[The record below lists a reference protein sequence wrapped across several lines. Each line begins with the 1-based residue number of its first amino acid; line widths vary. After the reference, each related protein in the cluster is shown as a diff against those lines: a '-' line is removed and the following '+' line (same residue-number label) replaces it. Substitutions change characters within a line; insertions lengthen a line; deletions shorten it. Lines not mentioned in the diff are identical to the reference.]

1 MFREQC
7 FVTHET
13 LKLIPKPNNK
23 RLPDQA
29 TFQCYWN
36 LKRESSIEFF
46 LDFLKE
52 REHEYSRLP

>member
-1 MFREQC
+1 MFSGSRNI
-7 FVTHET
+7 
-13 LKLIPKPNNK
+13 KLITKPNNK

-46 LDFLKE
+46 WDLLKE